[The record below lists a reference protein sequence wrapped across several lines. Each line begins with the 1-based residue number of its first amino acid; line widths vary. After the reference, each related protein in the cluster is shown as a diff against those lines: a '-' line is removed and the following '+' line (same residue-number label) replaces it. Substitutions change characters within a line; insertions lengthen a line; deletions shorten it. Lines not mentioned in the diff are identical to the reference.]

1 MEEPLRHRQTKG
13 AATDMFYLTPPR
25 HISTLPNRAVLTARQ
40 SLPVFPDKR
49 TISEP
54 VGMSHPDSCTV
65 EDSDS
70 LSLRRRGRAAP
81 VARSGRVDCV
91 QVESVS
97 TDVFGLPVFSQ
108 NDNILPSWRWS
119 VKTIT
124 ALAANKLGKF
134 LAKDFRR
141 VFGPAHDDIAERLGS
156 LARSTIECL
165 ARSDAL
171 YHNFEHTLQVT
182 MVGRDIL
189 HGMTLSQRIEPT
201 DYSHLI
207 VACLLHDI
215 GYMRGVLSG
224 DTETEFVVDES
235 GKRITLPRG
244 ASDAALAPY
253 HVDRS
258 KLFAFERLGN
268 SPTIDASRVAAAIE
282 MTRFPARLDRTS
294 ANEGIEPKLVQA
306 ADLIGQLGDPMY
318 SRKANA
324 LYSEFEEIG
333 MNRQLGY
340 SSPADIIDKYPA
352 FFWNSVST
360 HIEDG
365 IKYLNMTVSGR
376 QWIANLHH
384 HILCAEHAHRFMGPQ
399 R

>member
-1 MEEPLRHRQTKG
+1 MPSAFSGL
-13 AATDMFYLTPPR
+13 LPR
-25 HISTLPNRAVLTARQ
+25 GLFW
-40 SLPVFPDKR
+40 LPVF
-49 TISEP
+49 
-54 VGMSHPDSCTV
+54 
-65 EDSDS
+65 
-70 LSLRRRGRAAP
+70 LL
-81 VARSGRVDCV
+81 
-91 QVESVS
+91 
-97 TDVFGLPVFSQ
+97 
-108 NDNILPSWRWS
+108 NDNIFRSWRRS

-124 ALAANKLGKF
+124 AIAANKLGKF

-141 VFGPAHDDIAERLGS
+141 VFGPAHDDMAERLGS

-171 YHNFEHTLQVT
+171 YHNYEHPLQVT

-189 HGMTLSQRIEPT
+189 QGMTLSQRIEPE

-215 GYMRGVLSG
+215 GYMRGLLSG
-224 DTETEFVVDES
+224 DTENEFVVDGS
-235 GKRITLPRG
+235 GKKVRLPRG
-244 ASDAALAPY
+244 ASDAALTSY

-268 SPTIDASRVAAAIE
+268 SPTIDASRIAAAIE
-282 MTRFPARLDRTS
+282 MTRFPARLDRS
-294 ANEGIEPKLVQA
+294 AHDSIEPKLVQA

-340 SSPADIIDKYPA
+340 SSPADVIDKYPT

-365 IKYLNMTVSGR
+365 IKYLKGLQEIEWVFSATSER
-376 QWIANLHH
+376 WDHA
-384 HILCAEHAHRFMGPQ
+384 CEHLEPQ
-399 R
+399 IFLVA

>member
-1 MEEPLRHRQTKG
+1 MAPFQTVRCQ
-13 AATDMFYLTPPR
+13 DEQCRWFCQ
-25 HISTLPNRAVLTARQ
+25 AVW
-40 SLPVFPDKR
+40 
-49 TISEP
+49 I
-54 VGMSHPDSCTV
+54 GTV
-65 EDSDS
+65 
-70 LSLRRRGRAAP
+70 L
-81 VARSGRVDCV
+81 
-91 QVESVS
+91 
-97 TDVFGLPVFSQ
+97 TDVFRLPVSWLT
-108 NDNILPSWRWS
+108 DNIFLSWRRS

-124 ALAANKLGKF
+124 AIAANKLGKF

-141 VFGPAHDDIAERLGS
+141 VFGPAHDDMAERLGS

-171 YHNFEHTLQVT
+171 YHNYEHTLQVT

-189 HGMTLSQRIEPT
+189 EGMTLSQRIEPT

-207 VACLLHDI
+207 IGCLLHDI
-215 GYMRGVLSG
+215 GYMRGVLGG

-235 GKRITLPRG
+235 GKKITLPRG
-244 ASDAALAPY
+244 ASDAALTPY

-294 ANEGIEPKLVQA
+294 ANEAIEPKLVQA

>member
-1 MEEPLRHRQTKG
+1 
-13 AATDMFYLTPPR
+13 
-25 HISTLPNRAVLTARQ
+25 
-40 SLPVFPDKR
+40 
-49 TISEP
+49 
-54 VGMSHPDSCTV
+54 
-65 EDSDS
+65 
-70 LSLRRRGRAAP
+70 
-81 VARSGRVDCV
+81 
-91 QVESVS
+91 
-97 TDVFGLPVFSQ
+97 
-108 NDNILPSWRWS
+108 
-119 VKTIT
+119 VKTVT
-124 ALAANKLGKF
+124 TLAANKLGKF
-134 LAKDFRR
+134 LTKDFRNI
-141 VFGPAHDDIAERLGS
+141 FGPTHDDVGERLGS

-165 ARSDAL
+165 GRSDAL
-171 YHNFEHTLQVT
+171 YHNFEHTLLVT

-189 HGMTLSQRIEPT
+189 QGLALSKRIEPA

-224 DTETEFVVDES
+224 DTETEFVVDGN
-235 GKRITLPRG
+235 GKTVTLPRG
-244 ASDAALAPY
+244 ASDAALTPY

-268 SPTIDASRVAAAIE
+268 SPTIDAARIAEAIE
-282 MTRFPARLDRTS
+282 FTRFPARVERNSGDQSL
-294 ANEGIEPKLVQA
+294 EPVQA

-324 LYSEFEEIG
+324 LYCEFEEIG

-352 FFWNSVST
+352 FYWNSVSMHLDEGT
-360 HIEDG
+360 
-365 IKYLNMTVSGR
+365 KYLNMTVSGR

-384 HILCAEHAHRFMGPQ
+384 HILCAEHAQRLMGPQ

>member
-1 MEEPLRHRQTKG
+1 M
-13 AATDMFYLTPPR
+13 
-25 HISTLPNRAVLTARQ
+25 
-40 SLPVFPDKR
+40 
-49 TISEP
+49 
-54 VGMSHPDSCTV
+54 
-65 EDSDS
+65 
-70 LSLRRRGRAAP
+70 
-81 VARSGRVDCV
+81 
-91 QVESVS
+91 
-97 TDVFGLPVFSQ
+97 
-108 NDNILPSWRWS
+108 S
-119 VKTIT
+119 VKPIT
-124 ALAANKLGKF
+124 AMAANKLGKF

-141 VFGPAHDDIAERLGS
+141 IFGPAHDDVAERLGS

-165 ARSDAL
+165 GRSDAL
-171 YHNFEHTLQVT
+171 YHNYEHTLQVT

-189 HGMTLSQRIEPT
+189 QGMTLSQRIEPE

-224 DTETEFVVDES
+224 DTENEFVVDGG
-235 GKRITLPRG
+235 GKKVPLPRG
-244 ASDAALAPY
+244 ASDAALTPY

-268 SPTIDASRVAAAIE
+268 SPAIDASRVAEAIE
-282 MTRFPARLDRTS
+282 MTRFPVPRNRSDAHENL
-294 ANEGIEPKLVQA
+294 EPKLVQA

-352 FFWNSVST
+352 FFWNSVSM
-360 HIEDG
+360 HLDDG